1 MWDVPTF
8 DRPPWNS
15 IMEFDL
21 VFKLPNVTKSLT
33 THGLASRQQDHL
45 YEPRSEHR
53 RERRQFYQQME
64 DALDAWVSHFLSAMI
79 TRSGQWNEQGN
90 VATV

>member
-21 VFKLPNVTKSLT
+21 VFKLPNTSKPLST
-33 THGLASRQQDHL
+33 YKIISRRQDYLHV
-45 YEPRSEHR
+45 PRSEHR
-53 RERRQFYQQME
+53 RERRQFFQEME
-64 DALDAWVSHFLSAMI
+64 NVLDV
-79 TRSGQWNEQGN
+79 
-90 VATV
+90 